1 MNRFHQKFLLSLLV
15 VAFVVSFGVTGASGQ
30 AKYPTKPI
38 DLIVAYPP
46 AGGADIAA
54 RLLANYVEKKWGQR
68 INVINKPGGNGIP
81 AILEVLQ
88 ANPDGYTMLAD
99 ITTSYTMVHI
109 AMKDL
114 PFKPTDRALLTIWG
128 AQPTA
133 FFVHPSSHFKTLKD
147 VEAEVKRDPAN
158 FTWTSLGGP
167 SPQDYVMKQFFKEI
181 GVDVSKTKP
190 VVSKGGAQTIV
201 MVAGENVK
209 FGVSAMSTT
218 IPAAKANNVR
228 IVGVILK
235 NRWPEL
241 PDVPTVY
248 ETGYKSI
255 TFLPWVGISGPLNLP
270 SHVVSA
276 WNQIV
281 QEMLKDPEMIAKMSN
296 MGMAPYYHNA
306 QDSRALVLKDIEE
319 GSKLWSSK

>member
-1 MNRFHQKFLLSLLV
+1 MISKYRKVLFSFLV
-15 VAFVVSFGVTGASGQ
+15 VATMLSLGVATAHAQ

-54 RLLANYVEKKWGQR
+54 RLVASYAEKKWGQR

-88 ANPDGYTMLAD
+88 ARPDGYTMLAD

-114 PFKPTDRALLTIWG
+114 PFKPTDRFLVTIYG

-133 FFVHPSSHFKTLKD
+133 FFVHPASAFKTLKD
-147 VEAEVKRDPAN
+147 VEADAKKDPAN

-167 SPQDYVMKQFFKEI
+167 SPQDYVMKQFFKQI
-181 GVDVSKTKP
+181 GVDVAKTKP
-190 VVSKGGAQTIV
+190 IVSKGGAQTIV
-201 MVAGENVK
+201 LVAGENVK
-209 FGVSAMSTT
+209 FGVSALSTT

-228 IVGVILK
+228 IVGVVLK

-241 PDVPTVY
+241 PDIPTVY
-248 ETGYKSI
+248 EAGYKSI
-255 TFLPWVGISGPLNLP
+255 TFLPWVGISGPLKLP
-270 SHVVSA
+270 PQVVTA
-276 WNQIV
+276 WNQLV
-281 QEMLKDPEMIAKMSN
+281 QEMLKDQETVAKMRG
-296 MGMAPYYHNA
+296 MGMEPYYHNP
-306 QDSRALVLKDIEE
+306 QDARTLVLNDIDE